1 MATLT
6 PGVLLKLLQHMNSDV
21 KVTGE
26 HRSALL
32 QVISIVPALA
42 GSELW
47 PNQGFY
53 LKVSDSSHATYV
65 SLAEEHDDLI
75 LSDKL
80 QLGHF
85 IHVDRLE
92 AASPVPLLRGVRP
105 LAGRHQCIG
114 TPEDLIATVV
124 TAKNYRDDSAAA
136 IHPDLIH
143 PHLCNS
149 DTITRADLE
158 GFSRSLSGTLNHSS
172 AENAIGRSIES
183 GATRLK
189 LPNASQGNASTTFP
203 ANVNQQMKNNEMHEL
218 VTENTIQ
225 KLSDAFGVQQ
235 LTGRL
240 SRSSNS
246 AIEEKKRDEQR
257 SNSRPRSRP
266 VKSKVFPVCSSPK
279 TSISKVSTPPP
290 KLQSPA
296 SSLCPGRRTLPGD
309 RVLLS
314 GNVVAA
320 CPEDRKTLYKEAASP
335 RVMEILPT
343 SKRSVSAGKEVDS
356 SKRRSIGGGGCR
368 SGEIITGTTKC
379 VRKSWEGPNGAN
391 DRKDCTT
398 PKQAKEQVKAGV
410 WSTVSTLLS
419 VFSLTLLCVS
429 TRCKSFELQLQQFS
443 VCMFCHSAS
452 FNGQD
457 MAKHTLQFLV
467 ALLCKDG
474 CKSLCNHTCDPKFI

>member
-32 QVISIVPALA
+32 QVIGIVPALA

-65 SLAEEHDDLI
+65 TLAEEHDDLI

-105 LAGRHQCIG
+105 LAGRHQCVG

-143 PHLCNS
+143 PDLCNS

-172 AENAIGRSIES
+172 TENAIGRSIES

-225 KLSDAFGVQQ
+225 NLSDAFGVQQ

-246 AIEEKKRDEQR
+246 AIGEKKNDEQR

-279 TSISKVSTPPP
+279 TIISKVSTPPP
-290 KLQSPA
+290 KLQSSA
-296 SSLCPGRRTLPGD
+296 SSLFPGRSTLPGD
-309 RVLLS
+309 KVLLS

-320 CPEDRKTLYKEAASP
+320 CPEVRKTLYKEAASP
-335 RVMEILPT
+335 RVMEVLPT

-356 SKRRSIGGGGCR
+356 TKRRSIGGGGCR
-368 SGEIITGTTKC
+368 SGEIITGTTKSL
-379 VRKSWEGPNGAN
+379 RKSWEGANGAN
-391 DRKDCTT
+391 DRKDRAT
-398 PKQAKEQVKAGV
+398 PKQVKEQVKAGV

-419 VFSLTLLCVS
+419 GFYLTLLCVS

-457 MAKHTLQFLV
+457 MAKHTLQILIPCCTQ
-467 ALLCKDG
+467 LQGWL
-474 CKSLCNHTCDPKFI
+474 

>member
-75 LSDKL
+75 FSDKL
-80 QLGHF
+80 QLGQF

-92 AASPVPLLRGVRP
+92 AASPVPLLRGVRL
-105 LAGRHQCIG
+105 LAGRHQCVG

-143 PHLCNS
+143 PDLCNS
-149 DTITRADLE
+149 HTITRADLE
-158 GFSRSLSGTLNHSS
+158 GFSRSLSGRLNQSS
-172 AENAIGRSIES
+172 TESAVVRSGES

-189 LPNASQGNASTTFP
+189 LSNAPPGNASTTLP
-203 ANVNQQMKNNEMHEL
+203 AHVNQKMKNDKMYDL
-218 VTENTIQ
+218 PTENTLK

-246 AIEEKKRDEQR
+246 TVEEKKNDEER

-279 TSISKVSTPPP
+279 SSISKVSTPPH

-296 SSLCPGRRTLPGD
+296 SSLFPGKRTLPGD

-320 CPEDRKTLYKEAASP
+320 CPEDKKPLYKEAASP
-335 RVMEILPT
+335 RVLEVLPT

-379 VRKSWEGPNGAN
+379 LRKSWEGGNGAN
-391 DRKDCTT
+391 DSKDRTT
-398 PKQAKEQVKAGV
+398 PKQAKEQVKACV

-419 VFSLTLLCVS
+419 VFSLTLLYVS
-429 TRCKSFELQLQQFS
+429 TRCKSFESQLQQFS

-457 MAKHTLQFLV
+457 MAKHTLQFLIPCCTQSQGW
-467 ALLCKDG
+467 L
-474 CKSLCNHTCDPKFI
+474 

>member
-47 PNQGFY
+47 PNQGFN

-75 LSDKL
+75 FSDKL
-80 QLGHF
+80 QLGQF

-105 LAGRHQCIG
+105 LAGRHQCVG

-124 TAKNYRDDSAAA
+124 TVKNHRDDSAAA

-143 PHLCNS
+143 PDLCNS
-149 DTITRADLE
+149 DKITRADLE
-158 GFSRSLSGTLNHSS
+158 GFSRSLSGRLNQSS
-172 AENAIGRSIES
+172 TENAILRSGES
-183 GATRLK
+183 GASRLK
-189 LPNASQGNASTTFP
+189 LSNASQGNASTTLP
-203 ANVNQQMKNNEMHEL
+203 AHINQQVKSDKMHDL
-218 VTENTIQ
+218 LTEKTI
-225 KLSDAFGVQQ
+225 KKISDAFGVQQ

-240 SRSSNS
+240 SRSSNF
-246 AIEEKKRDEQR
+246 AVEEKKNDEER
-257 SNSRPRSRP
+257 SSSRPRSRS

-279 TSISKVSTPPP
+279 SSISKVSTPPP

-296 SSLCPGRRTLPGD
+296 SSLFPGRRTLPGG
-309 RVLLS
+309 RVLLL
-314 GNVVAA
+314 GDVVAA

-335 RVMEILPT
+335 RVLAVIPT

-379 VRKSWEGPNGAN
+379 LRKSWEGGNGAN

-398 PKQAKEQVKAGV
+398 PKQAKEQVKACV

-419 VFSLTLLCVS
+419 VFSLTLLYVS
-429 TRCKSFELQLQQFS
+429 TRCKSFESQLQRFS

-457 MAKHTLQFLV
+457 MAKHTLQFLIPCCTPLQG
-467 ALLCKDG
+467 LL
-474 CKSLCNHTCDPKFI
+474 

>member
-75 LSDKL
+75 FSDKL
-80 QLGHF
+80 QLGQF
-85 IHVDRLE
+85 IHVDGLE

-105 LAGRHQCIG
+105 LAGRHQCVG

-124 TAKNYRDDSAAA
+124 TAKNCRDDSAAA

-143 PHLCNS
+143 PDLCNS

-158 GFSRSLSGTLNHSS
+158 GFSRSLSGRLNQSS
-172 AENAIGRSIES
+172 TENATVRSGES

-189 LPNASQGNASTTFP
+189 LSNASQGNASTTLS
-203 ANVNQQMKNNEMHEL
+203 ALVHQQVKSDKMHDL
-218 VTENTIQ
+218 LTENTIK

-246 AIEEKKRDEQR
+246 A
-257 SNSRPRSRP
+257 
-266 VKSKVFPVCSSPK
+266 V
-279 TSISKVSTPPP
+279 
-290 KLQSPA
+290 
-296 SSLCPGRRTLPGD
+296 
-309 RVLLS
+309 
-314 GNVVAA
+314 
-320 CPEDRKTLYKEAASP
+320 
-335 RVMEILPT
+335 
-343 SKRSVSAGKEVDS
+343 
-356 SKRRSIGGGGCR
+356 
-368 SGEIITGTTKC
+368 
-379 VRKSWEGPNGAN
+379 
-391 DRKDCTT
+391 
-398 PKQAKEQVKAGV
+398 
-410 WSTVSTLLS
+410 
-419 VFSLTLLCVS
+419 
-429 TRCKSFELQLQQFS
+429 
-443 VCMFCHSAS
+443 
-452 FNGQD
+452 
-457 MAKHTLQFLV
+457 
-467 ALLCKDG
+467 
-474 CKSLCNHTCDPKFI
+474 